1 MQPLM
6 LPEGVAAQEGLL
18 ALGAGEV
25 AALLVQPLM
34 LVVAREAGEAL
45 LTLATAVCKAVEPDV
60 GLQLIRVLEHFAALA
75 TFGLVLHDVFADG
88 PGAQEAL
95 VFGRRLLLSPLRFV
109 LRVTPLLGA
118 LPHFRSAIFKILAS
132 LFF

>member
-1 MQPLM
+1 M

-25 AALLVQPLM
+25 AALLVQPLV

-45 LTLATAVCKAVEPDV
+45 LTLATAVRKAVEPDV

-75 TFGLVLHDVFADG
+75 AFGLVLHNVFADG

-95 VFGRRLLLSPLRFV
+95 VFGRRLLLSFLLRFV

-118 LPHFRSAIFKILAS
+118 LPHFRSAIFKILVP
-132 LFF
+132 LVF